1 MVLLLGWLI
10 VGSHRR
16 MPLMQLDKMLNW
28 QTFEPFEPFK
38 VESVSS
44 ACIPLRQRKLANCG
58 FSIGFWSVPLDPFG
72 GVDCCVYARNY
83 RFEQNELL

>member
-28 QTFEPFEPFK
+28 QTFEPFK